1 MNNDTAQYL
10 DRVDEYIQK
19 AQRELAKAR
28 LQDTGTREEAMF
40 LKEAQLA
47 WTMQALS
54 SGERFPPTEMRREVN
69 LCETATRSNSGFQDA
84 LEKCGIEPAS
94 ANASQPSPRPKG
106 TLGTPFWGA
115 IRVRVYPL

>member
-28 LQDTGTREEAMF
+28 LQDTGTREEAMY

-47 WTMQALS
+47 LD
-54 SGERFPPTEMRREVN
+54 
-69 LCETATRSNSGFQDA
+69 DA
-84 LEKCGIEPAS
+84 S
-94 ANASQPSPRPKG
+94 
-106 TLGTPFWGA
+106 TVLG
-115 IRVRVYPL
+115 R

>member
-10 DRVDEYIQK
+10 DRVDEYTQK

-47 WTMQALS
+47 L
-54 SGERFPPTEMRREVN
+54 
-69 LCETATRSNSGFQDA
+69 D
-84 LEKCGIEPAS
+84 
-94 ANASQPSPRPKG
+94 NASTFLGRTLPSH
-106 TLGTPFWGA
+106 
-115 IRVRVYPL
+115 